1 MAYPYTRSRA
11 RGEVADSAIEPSDS
25 ATSSLGIFEG
35 PSVESVEG
43 PESVST
49 GLAGPVS
56 APAHSLPAGSPPTL
70 GSHGALGSVGPSHV
84 GVFALR
90 YPSGQADPLDIG
102 GQMSTSSAT
111 GIVVA
116 EIHAE
121 REQSSGD
128 TTSRQPSATAAAVR
142 LPPEGP
148 SKLWARVRC
157 LVFLTHRVTVYISA
171 RRQRVWSLARSLVWL
186 SECGHYC
193 CL

>member
-11 RGEVADSAIEPSDS
+11 RGEVADSDIEPSDS
-25 ATSSLGIFEG
+25 ATSPLSIFEG

-56 APAHSLPAGSPPTL
+56 APAHSLPAGRPPTL
-70 GSHGALGSVGPSHV
+70 GSHGVLGSVGTSHV
-84 GVFALR
+84 RVSALR

-102 GQMSTSSAT
+102 GQVSTSSAT

-121 REQSSGD
+121 REQSPGH
-128 TTSRQPSATAAAVR
+128 TTSRQPSATAAAAR
-142 LPPEGP
+142 LPLEGP
-148 SKLWARVRC
+148 SIGILWDRT
-157 LVFLTHRVTVYISA
+157 L
-171 RRQRVWSLARSLVWL
+171 
-186 SECGHYC
+186 
-193 CL
+193 

>member
-1 MAYPYTRSRA
+1 
-11 RGEVADSAIEPSDS
+11 
-25 ATSSLGIFEG
+25 
-35 PSVESVEG
+35 
-43 PESVST
+43 VST

-121 REQSSGD
+121 REQSSDGD
-128 TTSRQPSATAAAVR
+128 TITSRQPSATAAAAR
-142 LPPEGP
+142 LPLEGP
-148 SKLWARVRC
+148 SHLPLPPRLSTRVPVVC
-157 LVFLTHRVTVYISA
+157 RVSDVRMHASA
-171 RRQRVWSLARSLVWL
+171 TALFVVHCTRHFADQYVGGRAFSAAATSV
-186 SECGHYC
+186 
-193 CL
+193 

>member
-11 RGEVADSAIEPSDS
+11 RGEVADSDIEPSDS
-25 ATSSLGIFEG
+25 ATSPHSIFEG
-35 PSVESVEG
+35 PSVEAVEG

-56 APAHSLPAGSPPTL
+56 APAHSLPAGELSPPTL
-70 GSHGALGSVGPSHV
+70 GGHGALGSVGPSHV
-84 GVFALR
+84 GVSALR

-102 GQMSTSSAT
+102 GQVSTSSAT

-121 REQSSGD
+121 REQSPDDDSS
-128 TTSRQPSATAAAVR
+128 TTSRQPSATAAAAR

-148 SKLWARVRC
+148 SLLTQQLAYCIRKSIAHLKLVNAIVK
-157 LVFLTHRVTVYISA
+157 
-171 RRQRVWSLARSLVWL
+171 
-186 SECGHYC
+186 
-193 CL
+193 

>member
-11 RGEVADSAIEPSDS
+11 CGEVADSDIEPSDS
-25 ATSSLGIFEG
+25 ATSPLSIFEV
-35 PSVESVEG
+35 PSVEAVEG

-84 GVFALR
+84 GVSALR
-90 YPSGQADPLDIG
+90 YPSGQADLLDIG
-102 GQMSTSSAT
+102 GQMLTSSAT
-111 GIVVA
+111 GSIVVA

-121 REQSSGD
+121 LEQSSH

-148 SKLWARVRC
+148 SLVSLKVRKP
-157 LVFLTHRVTVYISA
+157 
-171 RRQRVWSLARSLVWL
+171 
-186 SECGHYC
+186 
-193 CL
+193 